1 MNYLTEFDL
10 YIDIVLIL
18 YIFYSKNFSS
28 IKKLM
33 KENREKVDAQRG
45 ITNK

>member
-18 YIFYSKNFSS
+18 FCAKILFLNADVR
-28 IKKLM
+28 
-33 KENREKVDAQRG
+33 REQKAEMAKVY
-45 ITNK
+45 NK